1 MKVSQQRNYITE
13 ADMRVAISKERKP
26 LTDISEVNGYHANGS
41 QARFKFPYL
50 CPHTQFISNTGKST

>member
-1 MKVSQQRNYITE
+1 MKVSQQRNNITE

-50 CPHTQFISNTGKST
+50 CPHT